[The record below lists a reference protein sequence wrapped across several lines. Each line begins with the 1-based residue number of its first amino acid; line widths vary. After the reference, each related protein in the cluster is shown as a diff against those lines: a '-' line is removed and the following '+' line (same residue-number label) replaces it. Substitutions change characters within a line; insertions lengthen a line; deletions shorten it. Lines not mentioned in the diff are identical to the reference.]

1 VGHDVVHELAQWTVE
16 VGLAYLGGSITDLN
30 VVDVPVWLRS
40 GFGDVVQPHIADEVG
55 HRRMVRRV
63 DLGTTD
69 HPGEPAT
76 AGDGHSHLTLTPT
89 AAHASRTALLS
100 ALFTPN
106 SLPAVA

>member
-1 VGHDVVHELAQWTVE
+1 MGHDVVHELAQWTVE
-16 VGLAYLGGSITDLN
+16 VGLADLGGMLTDLD
-30 VVDVPVWLRS
+30 VVDVAIGLWPERGSLL
-40 GFGDVVQPHIADEVG
+40 QPYVADEVG

-69 HPGEPAT
+69 HSGEPAT

-89 AAHASRTALLS
+89 AAQASRTALLS
-100 ALFTPN
+100 VLFTPN